1 MRRYGDQSQTAT
13 VPGRDAGL
21 RLTLQPTAEACA
33 EVVPAVECETA
44 VTGLYWF
51 SDASGLFDQEVEAAY
66 LLTEGAAGP
75 VLGVAGLVG
84 EDCRLPVTWTTVW
97 TPASGT
103 GGDPGTLE
111 DGARLVVYPLAATA
125 PGVLEVTAEHGGQ
138 SYGPILLTVIRYA
151 CYAYSAP
158 CAVQNEL
165 GGWLRVPDNFA
176 YSSSSGSAITQ
187 YGGADGS
194 ILIGAS
200 GATTIHYSAMSGV
213 SEVYVYCNDGGDG
226 YFIVNGDTV
235 HRANQRGAFAPPWLF
250 PATPTV
256 TVSGLSSIQLV
267 SDGYGSPFYV
277 FVR

>member
-1 MRRYGDQSQTAT
+1 MKRTRKVKAPGRAIELT
-13 VPGRDAGL
+13 VPLGPPA
-21 RLTLQPTAEACA
+21 TEAAE
-33 EVVPAVECETA
+33 PIPDCEPSI
-44 VTGLYWF
+44 TGLYWF
-51 SDASGLFDQEVEAAY
+51 SDASGLFDQEVEASY

-84 EDCRLPVTWTTVW
+84 EDCRLPVTWTTDW
-97 TPASGT
+97 TPASGS
-103 GGDPGTLE
+103 GGDPGYFE
-111 DGARLVVYPLAATA
+111 DGARLVVYPLSGTV

-138 SYGPILLTVIRYA
+138 SYGPILLTVLRYS

-176 YSSSSGSAITQ
+176 YNSVSGAAITQ

-200 GATTIHYSAMSGV
+200 ASTTLNYSAMADV
-213 SEVYVYCNDGGDG
+213 REVYVYCNDGGSG

-235 HRANQRGAFAPPWLF
+235 HRANQRGSFAPPWLF
-250 PATPTV
+250 PATATV
-256 TVSGLSSIQLV
+256 AVTGLSSIQIV
-267 SDGYGSPFYV
+267 SDGYGAPFYV

>member
-1 MRRYGDQSQTAT
+1 MKRTRKARAAGRAIELT
-13 VPGRDAGL
+13 VPLGPPA
-21 RLTLQPTAEACA
+21 TEAAEPIPDC
-33 EVVPAVECETA
+33 EPAI
-44 VTGLYWF
+44 TGLLWF
-51 SDASGLFDQEVEAAY
+51 SDSTGLFDQEVEAAY

-84 EDCRLPVTWTTVW
+84 EDCRLPVAWAKTW

-103 GGDPGTLE
+103 GGEPGYFE
-111 DGARLVVYPLAATA
+111 DGARLVVSPLADTV
-125 PGVLEVTAEHGGQ
+125 PGVLEVTAEHDGQ
-138 SYGPILLTVIRYA
+138 SYGPILLTVLRYS
-151 CYAYSAP
+151 CYAYSTP

-176 YSSSSGSAITQ
+176 YDGSSGSAITQ
-187 YGGADGS
+187 YGGSDGS

-200 GATTIHYSAMSGV
+200 GDTTVNYSAMSGV
-213 SEVYVYCNDGGDG
+213 SEIYVYCNDGGAG
-226 YFIVNGDTV
+226 YFIVNGDAV
-235 HRANQRGAFAPPWLF
+235 QHANARGSFAPPWLF

-256 TVSGLSSIQLV
+256 TVSGLSSLRLV

>member
-1 MRRYGDQSQTAT
+1 MKNVLLSIATAFALLFGLATTLSAQNT
-13 VPGRDAGL
+13 VVWKGGTPG
-21 RLTLQPTAEACA
+21 QENNWNCPKNWSKYK
-33 EVVPAVECETA
+33 VPDE
-44 VTGLYWF
+44 F
-51 SDASGLFDQEVEAAY
+51 SDVVIPDVSSTTHA
-66 LLTEGAAGP
+66 TP
-75 VLGVAGLVG
+75 VIK
-84 EDCRLPVTWTTVW
+84 
-97 TPASGT
+97 SGT
-103 GGDPGTLE
+103 FEVNSIQIQSNAQLTIE
-111 DGARLVVYPLAATA
+111 SGARLVVYPLAATA